1 MRRLD
6 KLEREIAGIGDLPR
20 QDLVAA
26 WLRTYGCPAPKGIK
40 RSLLERSAAWHLQ
53 ARRLGGLSREA
64 NRALRAERSG
74 EGNGPARESEV
85 PSRSNGNVDTHSS
98 FEDKRLQSA
107 ASQRPAFASIAAK
120 PRSGTRYMREWN
132 GRMHIVDVAD
142 DGFLFDGKTY
152 RSLSA
157 IARRITGARWSGPRF
172 FGQ

>member
-1 MRRLD
+1 MSRID
-6 KLEREIAGIGDLPR
+6 KLQREIAGISDPPR
-20 QDLVAA
+20 EQLVAA
-26 WLRTYGCPAPKGIK
+26 WLKTYGCAAPKGIK

-53 ARRLGGLSREA
+53 ARRLGGLSRAA
-64 NRALRAERSG
+64 NRALKVERPLADGSAM
-74 EGNGPARESEV
+74 EPEAL
-85 PSRSNGNVDTHSS
+85 SRSSGNVGEQSLSEDSR
-98 FEDKRLQSA
+98 FELP
-107 ASQRPAFASIAAK
+107 ASQRTAIASITSK
-120 PRSGTRYMREWN
+120 PRPGTRYMREWN